1 MSNVLMCGELS
12 GAMLLRML
20 PALVEQIKNEERYVF
35 NIRKAEPLYTWA
47 EICEALLDGNSGLSD
62 ATDLVDMQRAEVSV

>member
-12 GAMLLRML
+12 GAMLLHLL

-35 NIRKAEPLYTWA
+35 NVRKAEPLYTWA
-47 EICEALLDGNSGLSD
+47 EIVEALSP
-62 ATDLVDMQRAEVSV
+62 AESNP